1 VLIAD
6 VDFCKPED
14 LEELSLIESTC
25 FDQPWDKRV
34 MRRDLAN
41 LGQVVYLKAA
51 LAGFVAG
58 YGVLERNEGAAH
70 LLNIAVRPEYRSNGI
85 GLQLML
91 SFGEIASEWGCGRIR
106 LEVRPSN
113 AHARDFY
120 SSLGFV
126 YVKRTRNYYAN
137 GEDAIVMRARL
148 PLPLKYKEGPPSK
161 TA

>member
-6 VDFCKPED
+6 IDFCKPED
-14 LEELSLIESTC
+14 LEELCLIESVC
-25 FDQPWDKRV
+25 FDQPWDRRV
-34 MRRDLAN
+34 MQRDLAN
-41 LGQVVYLKAA
+41 LGQVVYLKAV
-51 LAGFVAG
+51 LTGVIAG
-58 YGVLERNEGAAH
+58 YGVIERNEGAAH

-91 SFGEIASEWGCGRIR
+91 SSGEIASEWGLKRMR
-106 LEVRPSN
+106 LEVRSSN
-113 AHARDFY
+113 ARARDFY
-120 SSLGFV
+120 SNLGFV

-137 GEDAIVMRARL
+137 GEDAIVMTARL